1 MGAIIFELVSIA
13 YLVAFFYDRWIGFKF
28 DVEKAIDDVFNY
40 AFDFIYAV
48 WILFRNLFLIFGF
61 FLSIF
66 TCHLWLA
73 FFAAVSL
80 WIIYVS
86 SQDN

>member
-13 YLVAFFYDRWIGFKF
+13 YLAAFFYDRWVGFKF
-28 DVEKAIDDVFNY
+28 DVEKVIDEVFNY

-61 FLSIF
+61 FWGIF
-66 TCHLWLA
+66 TVHLWVA
-73 FFAAVSL
+73 FFAAISL
-80 WIIYVS
+80 WVIYVC